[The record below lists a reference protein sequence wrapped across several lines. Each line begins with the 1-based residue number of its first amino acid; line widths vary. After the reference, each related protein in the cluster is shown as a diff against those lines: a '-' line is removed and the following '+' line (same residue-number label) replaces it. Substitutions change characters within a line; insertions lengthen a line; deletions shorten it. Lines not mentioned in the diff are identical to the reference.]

1 MFVLYFFNMKN
12 LLLFILA
19 ACFFS
24 CNNNSSIAQPAD
36 TISILPVDT
45 LAITPLDTAIKEKDT
60 VVLKSQSIDTTKIIY
75 LTFDDGPLI
84 GTQNVVEVMNK
95 LAIPATMFM
104 VGKHTQADKEM
115 QNNFLLA
122 YNDNL
127 LQVSSHSYS
136 HANNR
141 YRLFY
146 QNPEG
151 VLEDFNKSAAL
162 LHLQNKDARLPG
174 RNTWRVGNRQ
184 KNDPAARSQEAADLL
199 HQNGYSLFGWDIEW
213 QHYNDGEP
221 IQTVPQLLRMINNAM
236 NNPGQCFSPHK
247 LVVLSHDQMFA
258 KKENKEKL
266 VELVNGLKAKGYKFE
281 LIRNYPRS

>member
-1 MFVLYFFNMKN
+1 MFVVQLTIMKN
-12 LLLFILA
+12 LLLFFLYNSII
-19 ACFFS
+19 S
-24 CNNNSSIAQPAD
+24 CSNDLPVVPKTDSIAAPQTDTVFIQPD
-36 TISILPVDT
+36 TIVSKPQLP
-45 LAITPLDTAIKEKDT
+45 DTAR
-60 VVLKSQSIDTTKIIY
+60 IIF

-84 GTQNVVEVMNK
+84 GTENVVDVMNQ
-95 LAIPATMFM
+95 LAVPATLFM

-115 QNNFLLA
+115 QNSFLLA

-151 VLEDFNKSAAL
+151 VLEDFNKSADL

-174 RNTWRVGNRQ
+174 RNTWRIGERK

-199 HQNGYSLFGWDIEW
+199 KENGYTLFGWDIEW
-213 QHYNDGEP
+213 QHYDNGEP
-221 IQTVPQLLRMINNAM
+221 IQSVAQLLRMITNAVEDSTK
-236 NNPGQCFSPHK
+236 CFEPYK
-247 LVVLSHDQMFA
+247 LVLLSHDQMFA

-266 VELVNGLKAKGYKFE
+266 VELVNGLKARGYRFE
-281 LIRNYPRS
+281 LIRNYPRG

>member
-1 MFVLYFFNMKN
+1 MKN
-12 LLLFILA
+12 LFLGLINL
-19 ACFFS
+19 CFLGCHS
-24 CNNNSSIAQPAD
+24 NVPTIPAKD
-36 TISILPVDT
+36 TISTVIQDTVIQKVDSVVSKPT
-45 LAITPLDTAIKEKDT
+45 MPDTAH
-60 VVLKSQSIDTTKIIY
+60 VIY

-84 GTQNVVEVMNK
+84 GTENVIEVMNNFA
-95 LAIPATMFM
+95 LPATMFM

-115 QNNFLLA
+115 QNSFLMA

-146 QNPEG
+146 QNPQG

-174 RNTWRVGNRQ
+174 RNTWRVGSKQR
-184 KNDPAARSQEAADLL
+184 NDPAAHSQQAADLL
-199 HQNGYSLFGWDIEW
+199 KENGYSLFGWDIEW
-213 QHYNDGEP
+213 QHYDNGEP
-221 IQTVPQLLRMINNAM
+221 IQTVSQLLRMITNAI
-236 NNPGQCFSPHK
+236 QDSSRCFTPHK
-247 LVVLSHDQMFA
+247 LVLLSHDQMFA

-266 VELVNGLKAKGYKFE
+266 IELINGLKAKGYRFE
-281 LIRNYPRS
+281 LIKNYPRG

>member
-1 MFVLYFFNMKN
+1 MKN
-12 LLLFILA
+12 LILLFLA
-19 ACFFS
+19 TCFFS
-24 CNNNSSIAQPAD
+24 CNNNSINARPAD
-36 TISILPVDT
+36 TIAVLHKDTMANTLVDT
-45 LAITPLDTAIKEKDT
+45 AVIKKDT
-60 VVLKSQSIDTTKIIY
+60 IVIHSKPIDTSKIIY

-84 GTQNVVEVMNK
+84 GTNNVVDIMNQF
-95 LAIPATMFM
+95 AIPATMFM

-115 QNNFLLA
+115 QNSFLRA

-151 VLEDFNKSAAL
+151 VLDDFNKSEVL

-174 RNTWRVGNRQ
+174 RNTWRIGNRQ

-213 QHYNDGEP
+213 QHYNNGEP
-221 IQTVPQLLRMINNAM
+221 IQTVSQLLHMINNAL
-236 NNPGQCFSPHK
+236 NNPGQCFSKNK
-247 LVVLSHDQMFA
+247 LVLLSHDQMFA
-258 KKENKEKL
+258 KKENKDKL

-281 LIRNYPRS
+281 LIRNYPRN

>member
-1 MFVLYFFNMKN
+1 MFVVQLTIMKT
-12 LLLFILA
+12 LLLFFLNTCII
-19 ACFFS
+19 S
-24 CNNNSSIAQPAD
+24 CSNDLPVVPKTDSIAAPQTDTVFIQPD
-36 TISILPVDT
+36 TIVSKPQLP
-45 LAITPLDTAIKEKDT
+45 DTAR
-60 VVLKSQSIDTTKIIY
+60 IIF

-84 GTQNVVEVMNK
+84 GTENVVNVMNQ
-95 LAIPATMFM
+95 LAVPATMFM

-115 QNNFLLA
+115 QNSFLEA

-174 RNTWRVGNRQ
+174 RNTWRIGDRK
-184 KNDPAARSQEAADLL
+184 KNDPAASSQQAADLL
-199 HQNGYSLFGWDIEW
+199 KENGYTLFGWDIEW
-213 QHYNDGEP
+213 QHYDNGEP
-221 IQTVPQLLRMINNAM
+221 IQSVAQLMRMITNAVEDSTK
-236 NNPGQCFSPHK
+236 CFEPYK
-247 LVVLSHDQMFA
+247 LVLLSHDQMFA

-266 VELVNGLKAKGYKFE
+266 VELVNGLKARGYRFE
-281 LIRNYPRS
+281 LISNYPRG